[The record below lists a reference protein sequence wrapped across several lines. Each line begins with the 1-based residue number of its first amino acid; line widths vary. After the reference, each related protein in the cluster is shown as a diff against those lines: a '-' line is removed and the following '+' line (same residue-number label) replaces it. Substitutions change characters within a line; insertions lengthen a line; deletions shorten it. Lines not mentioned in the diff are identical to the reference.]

1 MSEQNFKAFELKVKP
16 DEYGNL
22 NKPLPDTVPKPNVG
36 CGIRND
42 ECFGLIF
49 AWIVAPEEAMDY
61 DSVEDTVKDV
71 RLSLMENMG
80 LLECKNGLTAKGHKY
95 IYAIRK
101 IQETVQGL
109 PKPEVSYLL
118 NLNVNVGEDDYF
130 INGSFTE
137 EGMTGARD
145 SFGFAMFQNAIK
157 EKSPEKHFTTKE
169 MMKRFFEDPYD
180 SEYRE
185 GFLMNFSERDIFDER
200 FPDHPLSIA
209 RKYVKWVLENN

>member
-1 MSEQNFKAFELKVKP
+1 MASNEKDNILVKNI
-16 DEYGNL
+16 YYNL

-118 NLNVNVGEDDYF
+118 NLNVNVIDDDLVSRCGVNTKTF
-130 INGSFTE
+130 DPSMTVAALECAALQRCSF
-137 EGMTGARD
+137 
-145 SFGFAMFQNAIK
+145 
-157 EKSPEKHFTTKE
+157 
-169 MMKRFFEDPYD
+169 
-180 SEYRE
+180 
-185 GFLMNFSERDIFDER
+185 L
-200 FPDHPLSIA
+200 LSIKV
-209 RKYVKWVLENN
+209 RTPCTGHEQHPIC

>member
-1 MSEQNFKAFELKVKP
+1 MPEQEFKSFELKVKP
-16 DEYGNL
+16 DEYGDL

-118 NLNVNVGEDDYF
+118 NLNVNVGE
-130 INGSFTE
+130 

-157 EKSPEKHFTTKE
+157 EKYPEKHFTTKE
-169 MMKRFFEDPYD
+169 IMKMFFEDPYD

-185 GFLMNFSERDIFDER
+185 GFLMNFSERDIFDEK

>member
-1 MSEQNFKAFELKVKP
+1 MSEQEFKSFELKVKP
-16 DEYGNL
+16 DEYGDL
-22 NKPLPDTVPKPNVG
+22 NKPLPDTVPKPNAG

-49 AWIVAPEEAMDY
+49 AWLVAPEEAMDY

-101 IQETVQGL
+101 IQETVQGM

-130 INGSFTE
+130 VNGSFT
-137 EGMTGARD
+137 
-145 SFGFAMFQNAIK
+145 
-157 EKSPEKHFTTKE
+157 
-169 MMKRFFEDPYD
+169 
-180 SEYRE
+180 
-185 GFLMNFSERDIFDER
+185 DEAVIIGLKTLR
-200 FPDHPLSIA
+200 L
-209 RKYVKWVLENN
+209 KKC

>member
-16 DEYGNL
+16 DEYGDL

-95 IYAIRK
+95 ESGCELFKKRIECAIMIK
-101 IQETVQGL
+101 VAENQELAAQGI
-109 PKPEVSYLL
+109 EVPIELGTTC
-118 NLNVNVGEDDYF
+118 NACADGEAC
-130 INGSFTE
+130 E
-137 EGMTGARD
+137 
-145 SFGFAMFQNAIK
+145 
-157 EKSPEKHFTTKE
+157 
-169 MMKRFFEDPYD
+169 
-180 SEYRE
+180 
-185 GFLMNFSERDIFDER
+185 
-200 FPDHPLSIA
+200 
-209 RKYVKWVLENN
+209 

>member
-118 NLNVNVGEDDYF
+118 
-130 INGSFTE
+130 
-137 EGMTGARD
+137 
-145 SFGFAMFQNAIK
+145 K

-169 MMKRFFEDPYD
+169 MMKMFFEDPYD

>member
-1 MSEQNFKAFELKVKP
+1 MPEQEFKSFELKVKP
-16 DEYGNL
+16 DEYGDL

-130 INGSFTE
+130 VNGSFTE

-145 SFGFAMFQNAIK
+145 SFGFAMFQK
-157 EKSPEKHFTTKE
+157 EI
-169 MMKRFFEDPYD
+169 MKMFFEDPYD

-185 GFLMNFSERDIFDER
+185 GFLMNFSERDIFDEK

>member
-1 MSEQNFKAFELKVKP
+1 MSEQDYKAFELKVKP

-80 LLECKNGLTAKGHKY
+80 LLECKNGLTAEGAQVHLRHPENSGDGAGH
-95 IYAIRK
+95 A
-101 IQETVQGL
+101 ETGGI
-109 PKPEVSYLL
+109 VS
-118 NLNVNVGEDDYF
+118 VE
-130 INGSFTE
+130 
-137 EGMTGARD
+137 
-145 SFGFAMFQNAIK
+145 
-157 EKSPEKHFTTKE
+157 
-169 MMKRFFEDPYD
+169 
-180 SEYRE
+180 
-185 GFLMNFSERDIFDER
+185 
-200 FPDHPLSIA
+200 
-209 RKYVKWVLENN
+209 LECEC

>member
-1 MSEQNFKAFELKVKP
+1 MSEQDYKAFELKVKP

-130 INGSFTE
+130 INGCICRTSRQ
-137 EGMTGARD
+137 AD
-145 SFGFAMFQNAIK
+145 SLSLQA
-157 EKSPEKHFTTKE
+157 ET
-169 MMKRFFEDPYD
+169 
-180 SEYRE
+180 
-185 GFLMNFSERDIFDER
+185 FL
-200 FPDHPLSIA
+200 
-209 RKYVKWVLENN
+209 

>member
-1 MSEQNFKAFELKVKP
+1 MSEQEFKSFELKVKP
-16 DEYGNL
+16 DEYGDL
-22 NKPLPDTVPKPNVG
+22 NKPLPETVPKPNVG

-130 INGSFTE
+130 VNGSFTE
-137 EGMTGARD
+137 EGMTGARGR
-145 SFGFAMFQNAIK
+145 SKRSCRSVAAYKTSLILRKNLQKSAICGIIHNRRQ
-157 EKSPEKHFTTKE
+157 E
-169 MMKRFFEDPYD
+169 
-180 SEYRE
+180 
-185 GFLMNFSERDIFDER
+185 
-200 FPDHPLSIA
+200 
-209 RKYVKWVLENN
+209 V

>member
-1 MSEQNFKAFELKVKP
+1 MSEQDYKAFELKVKP

-80 LLECKNGLTAKGHKY
+80 LLECKNGLTAKEHKY

-101 IQETVQGL
+101 IQEAVQGL
-109 PKPEVSYLL
+109 PTLSSKQS
-118 NLNVNVGEDDYF
+118 
-130 INGSFTE
+130 
-137 EGMTGARD
+137 R
-145 SFGFAMFQNAIK
+145 
-157 EKSPEKHFTTKE
+157 EKYYHNRS
-169 MMKRFFEDPYD
+169 
-180 SEYRE
+180 S
-185 GFLMNFSERDIFDER
+185 
-200 FPDHPLSIA
+200 
-209 RKYVKWVLENN
+209 